1 MSCLSLRTFF
11 FIADPQ
17 SVHLKK
23 FSLLPEYRR
32 YYKKLSLIRNKD
44 KNNVMISLLISLCH
58 EMVLTYITQ
67 KRIIVYLCLAP
78 ILNIF
83 INNSAAEE
91 LGLYDC

>member
-32 YYKKLSLIRNKD
+32 YYKKFSLIRNKD

-58 EMVLTYITQ
+58 EMVLTYID
-67 KRIIVYLCLAP
+67 IH
-78 ILNIF
+78 
-83 INNSAAEE
+83 NSETDYSLSLSGSNFE
-91 LGLYDC
+91 HFYK